1 MERRYKAI
9 LVGNGTMGGRHRARF
24 EMCGV
29 EFVAVLDN
37 QKDFDGIVDRLNAGD
52 LPAGSRTA
60 GGLLADFA
68 VIASPASS
76 HYGYAKFFLE
86 RKIPVF
92 VEKPLA
98 IAGEEAQELVDLA
111 AKNDTLLFVAQ
122 SECYNPIFLNFRKHF
137 LAELNTQTGARF
149 SLQGAHLDAGDMLIA
164 GDKLPAGSVRLEFRR
179 EHHRSDRCRDVNVAL
194 DLLVHDLSLFLT
206 LFRAEDVKVDWFK
219 TGTKSA
225 RDPAE
230 PSPANALVDFDSAML
245 RLSLARGPHR
255 GVIADFYVNRNSNCD
270 VRTITVDFAR
280 IACPDGQGGIVPET
294 SYTVSLARYTQEGEI
309 DHVPDS
315 LDNEHR
321 FFLKLLAGACGGWGR
336 RAAQNAANCV
346 KLACAT

>member
-1 MERRYKAI
+1 MTRQYKAV

-29 EFVAVLDN
+29 EFVDVLD
-37 QKDFDGIVDRLNAGD
+37 KECSDESVLKASIEGKEF
-52 LPAGSRTA
+52 
-60 GGLLADFA
+60 DFA
-68 VIASPASS
+68 VIASPAST
-76 HYGYAKFFLE
+76 HYAYAKFFLE

-98 IAGEEAQELVDLA
+98 TAGEEAQELVDLA
-111 AKNDTLLFVAQ
+111 TKNDTLLFVAQ

-137 LAELNTQTGARF
+137 LAELNGRV
-149 SLQGAHLDAGDMLIA
+149 DAGDE
-164 GDKLPAGSVRLEFRR
+164 LPAGSVRLEFRR
-179 EHHRSDRCRDVNVAL
+179 EHRRSDRCRDVNVAL

-206 LFRAEDVKVDWFK
+206 LFRAEDLKVEWFK

-225 RDPAE
+225 RDPA
-230 PSPANALVDFDSAML
+230 DFDSAML
-245 RLSLARGPHR
+245 RLSLAHGLHK

-294 SYTVSLARYTQEGEI
+294 SYTVSLARYTQEGGI

-321 FFLKLLAGACGGWGR
+321 FFLKLLAGACGEWGR
-336 RAAQNAANCV
+336 RAAQNAADCV
-346 KLACAT
+346 KIACAT